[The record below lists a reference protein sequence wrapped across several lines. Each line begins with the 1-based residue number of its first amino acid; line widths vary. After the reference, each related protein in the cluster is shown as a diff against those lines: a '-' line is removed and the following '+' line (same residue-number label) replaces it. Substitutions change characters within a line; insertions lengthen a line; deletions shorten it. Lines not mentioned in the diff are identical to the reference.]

1 MHLLETTSHPE
12 LCRLVVQREDAVRDG
27 SLILLVFQHFPV
39 LLIAGYEMIL
49 ETCALDASFGLAKG
63 LQ

>member
-1 MHLLETTSHPE
+1 M
-12 LCRLVVQREDAVRDG
+12 QREDAVRDG